1 MRDGPGV
8 ECPYRSMALK
18 HNSKQQKG
26 SALIISLIILLALT
40 MIGVS
45 GMRSTT
51 MEEKMSGAMRDKAI
65 AFQAAEA
72 ALKRGEQFFQPLV
85 GTGGF
90 DGSGG
95 QYGPTDDEP
104 DYFDSATWTDSNS
117 FSYTDAIT
125 NVTTPSAFPDVA
137 EQPRYILKY
146 VSDMEGNA
154 TSLNMG
160 GYGQQKSD
168 DISDFMITARGVGP
182 SGNSVVIIRAFYGKQ
197 L

>member
-1 MRDGPGV
+1 M
-8 ECPYRSMALK
+8 K
-18 HNSKQQKG
+18 HSSKHQRG
-26 SALIISLIILLALT
+26 SALIISLIILMALT

-51 MEEKMSGAMRDKAI
+51 MEEKMSGVMRDRNI

-85 GTGGF
+85 GTGAF

-95 QYGPTDDEP
+95 QYALGAEEP
-104 DYFDSATWTDSNS
+104 DYFDSATWTSSNS
-117 FSYTDAIT
+117 ISYTTAIT
-125 NVTTPSAFPDVA
+125 NVSTPGAFPDVA
-137 EQPRYILKY
+137 EQPRYILAY
-146 VSDMEGNA
+146 VSDMDGNN

-160 GYGQQKSD
+160 GYGQQKTKN
-168 DISDFMITARGVGP
+168 ISDFRITARGVGP
-182 SGNSVVIIRAFYGKQ
+182 SGNSVVILQAYYGKQ